1 MKNIY
6 VSHLIDYLAEEVSD
20 EFYLKD
26 IQLCRTTERSI
37 PYLSL
42 TLQDK
47 TGMVYGIIWE
57 NNIEEQYLS
66 LKGKIV
72 KVYGE
77 VLMEDNQVKYIC
89 WKMEPVTDYDIGS
102 FINGL
107 SMKEVEH
114 YLYVLNKQVNLVKH
128 PAFRELLNLVISGQ
142 KHKLIETPA
151 SLLYAGNYNGAILV
165 QSVSV
170 TSIAI
175 QIMRSQQL
183 YAYHPDLKVPY
194 NEDLLITASILLG
207 IGLSNLYSPFP
218 EAQKISE
225 YALLTKDTVT
235 FQLIEQYSSKL
246 ESFLSVEDKNLLYHL
261 IQSAYRKDNIKPMNR
276 EAVILQTAFIAYQKI
291 TNLEYHLAE
300 NQLKSGAVYVS
311 KLNSYI
317 YLKKDNT
324 KGGKSNDTSG
334 INQCKDNE

>member
-6 VSHLIDYLAEEVSD
+6 ISHLTDHLAEEISD
-20 EFYLKD
+20 DFYLKD
-26 IQLCRTTERSI
+26 IQLCQTKESAI

-42 TLQDK
+42 NLQDK
-47 TGMVYGIIWE
+47 TGMIRGIIWE

-66 LKGKIV
+66 LKGKVV

-77 VLMEDNQVKYIC
+77 VLMEGGQIRYIC
-89 WKMEPVTDYDIGS
+89 RKIEPVTDYDISS

-107 SMKEVEH
+107 NMKEVEH
-114 YLYVLNKQVNLVKH
+114 YLYVLKKQANLVKH
-128 PAFRELLNLVISGQ
+128 PAFKELLDLVISGQ
-142 KHKLIETPA
+142 KQKLIEAPA
-151 SLLYAGNYNGAILV
+151 SLSNAGNYNGAILV

-207 IGLSNLYSPFP
+207 IGAANLYSPFP

-225 YALLTKDTVT
+225 YALLTKDTIT
-235 FQLIEQYSSKL
+235 LQLIEQYSSKL
-246 ESFLSVEDKNLLYHL
+246 ENFLSIEDKNLLYHL
-261 IQSAYRKDNIKPMNR
+261 ILSAYRKDNVKPMNR
-276 EAVILQTAFIAYQKI
+276 EAVVLQTAFISYQKI
-291 TNLEYHLAE
+291 TNLEYHLME
-300 NQLKSGAVYVS
+300 NQLKSGAIYVS
-311 KLNSYI
+311 KLNNYI

-324 KGGKSNDTSG
+324 KGGKSNDTSRT
-334 INQCKDNE
+334 NQCKDSE

>member
-6 VSHLIDYLAEEVSD
+6 ISHLIDHLTEEISD
-20 EFYLKD
+20 EFYLKN
-26 IQLCRTTERSI
+26 IQLYQTKENAI

-42 TLQDK
+42 DLQDK
-47 TGMVYGIIWE
+47 TGMVSGIIWE
-57 NNIEEQYLS
+57 NNIEEHYLS

-77 VLMEDNQVKYIC
+77 VLMEDSQIRYIC
-89 WKMEPVTDYDIGS
+89 RKMEPVTDYDISS

-107 SMKEVEH
+107 SMKEAEH
-114 YLYVLNKQVNLVKH
+114 YLHVLNKQVNLVKH
-128 PAFRELLNLVISGQ
+128 PAFKELLDLVISGQ
-142 KHKLIETPA
+142 RHKLTEAPA

-207 IGLSNLYSPFP
+207 IGVANLYSPFP

-225 YALLTKDTVT
+225 YALLTKDTIT
-235 FQLIEQYSSKL
+235 LQLIEQYSSNL
-246 ESFLSVEDKNLLYHL
+246 ENFLSIEDKNLLYHL

-276 EAVILQTAFIAYQKI
+276 EAVILQTAFTAYQKI

-311 KLNSYI
+311 RLNSYI
-317 YLKKDNT
+317 YLKKDNA
-324 KGGKSNDTSG
+324 KGGVPNDTPG
-334 INQCKDNE
+334 TNQYKNEE